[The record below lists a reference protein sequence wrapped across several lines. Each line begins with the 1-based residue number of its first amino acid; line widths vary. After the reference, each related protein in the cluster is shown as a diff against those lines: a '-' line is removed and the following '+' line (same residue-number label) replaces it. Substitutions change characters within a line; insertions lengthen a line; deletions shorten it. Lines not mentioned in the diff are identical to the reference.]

1 MNVEDAIFENGN
13 SIAENISV
21 LLFLEDTL
29 NDDENASKRLLKYFK
44 EAIKTKMTMER
55 YRKMFYLRKTFL
67 GLCYWSN
74 NNPLTENEYVR

>member
-13 SIAENISV
+13 SIGEIISV

-44 EAIKTKMTMER
+44 EAIKTKITMER